1 MTVAK
6 QLYQL
11 QEVDLQIES
20 AEKSLR
26 EVKARIGDSQE
37 VALARDKLA
46 AQQKR
51 LEEMKGRQHSLEW
64 EIDDLRTK
72 VVEIDRKLYS
82 GSIANPKELSGF
94 QREGEGMNR
103 RRGELEDEALEVMG
117 QVEKAAAEAEAFS
130 NQLKALEDK
139 WRDEQKELSARAESL
154 KKELSQL
161 KESRRQVSLDIDP
174 AALELYQG
182 LRKQKGA
189 AVAKVE
195 QGMCRG
201 CRISLFAGELQ
212 RLKSGGLV
220 QCSSCGRIIFLP

>member
-11 QEVDLQIES
+11 QEVDLQIGS
-20 AEKSLR
+20 VEKSLR
-26 EVKARIGDSQE
+26 EVEARIGDSQE
-37 VALARDKLA
+37 VARARGKLA

-51 LEEMKGRQHSLEW
+51 LEEMKGRQRSLEG
-64 EIDDLRTK
+64 EIDDLRAK
-72 VVEIDRKLYS
+72 VTEIDRKLYS

-130 NQLKALEDK
+130 SQLKTLEDK
-139 WRDEQKELSARAESL
+139 WRGDQKELSARAEGM
-154 KKELSQL
+154 KEELSQL
-161 KESRRQVSLDIDP
+161 QENRRQASADIDP
-174 AALELYQG
+174 ATVEFYQG
-182 LRKQKGA
+182 LRKQKGTA
-189 AVAKVE
+189 IAKVE

-212 RLKSGGLV
+212 RLKGGEMV
-220 QCSSCGRIIFLP
+220 QCSSCGRILFLP